1 MKRAVFIILIL
12 ISFSS
17 FSQRLNKIGKIEVDK
32 ISSLKPYVL
41 ENKNNTYKINYDS
54 LIFDGN
60 TWYEV
65 QDGFLTTLE
74 VADNKKDIIY
84 AYDNKGKL
92 KATILSDRIINLK
105 VSEKGNFIAW
115 YNNENILKVNLN
127 NFAIDTLQGS
137 YVYSFVGNE
146 EFIYYNRSEK
156 KIYYKN
162 KQIPVNDYPFQFV
175 EFDHKILVCTKRYL
189 YELKHNNLVP
199 VYEFNGSFFD
209 LRIVNDELFFVE
221 KREKRRENV
230 FRLYKTKDFNQVYL
244 VDKLEMD

>member
-60 TWYEV
+60 TWYDV

-84 AYDNKGKL
+84 TYDNKGKL

-105 VSEKGNFIAW
+105 VSENGNFIAW

-137 YVYSFVGNE
+137 YAYSFVGNE

-162 KQIPVNDYPFQFV
+162 KQIPVNDYPFQLI
-175 EFDHKILVCTKRYL
+175 EFDHKILVCTKSYI
-189 YELKHNNLVP
+189 YEIKNNNLVT

-209 LRIVNDELFFVE
+209 LKIVNDELFFVE

-230 FRLYKTKDFNQVYL
+230 FRLYKTKDFKQVYL